1 MLVINGKIYTAD
13 DSAGVIENG
22 FFTVEN
28 GVFGKI
34 GAMKNGV
41 PECCGEKEVLDLKGA
56 MVFPGFVDGHNHL
69 GMWEDA
75 MGFEGDDG
83 NEETDPVTPQLR
95 AIDSINPMDRCFEDA
110 WKAGVT
116 TVVTGP
122 GSANAIGGQM
132 LAMKTFGKRIDHMV
146 LRAPLAIKMALG
158 ENPKSV
164 YHEKNQAPNTRMATV
179 SLIRENLFKAKRYLE
194 EKRKAEEKPEDYD
207 PPEWDM
213 KCEALIPLLEKK
225 IKAHIHCHR
234 ADDIF
239 SAIRIAEEFDFDYVL
254 IHGTEGGMIADELG
268 SMQAKVFFG
277 PVLCDRSKPELK
289 HLDPAAAAE
298 LDRNRV
304 EISIITD
311 HSVVPIQYLALC
323 AGIAVAEGLPEEKAL
338 KGITIYP
345 ARACGLE
352 DRIGSI
358 IPGKDA
364 DFSVFRENPFHVVG
378 AKPEWV
384 SVNGRIRLGGQ
395 AAEDKK

>member
-56 MVFPGFVDGHNHL
+56 MVFPGFVDGHTHL

-298 LDRNRV
+298 LDRNGV